1 MTVKE
6 LKKALQSA
14 KDSDYVEVIK
24 RVGPRKQHCSIENI
38 TYDIQW
44 DTWEINISRRF
55 H

>member
-24 RVGPRKQHCSIENI
+24 KVGPGKQHCPIENI
-38 TYDIQW
+38 TYDKQW
-44 DTWEINISRRF
+44 DSWQINLA
-55 H
+55 